1 MGKLILGLLLLAAG
15 QLAAAADLLSV
26 YERALAEDAKL
37 AAARAV
43 RDAALEARPLAKAG
57 LLPNLSASASASYQ
71 DRDADGGVITDDS
84 FSSGDASLSLTQ
96 ALYRRDRM
104 VRVEQADLQV
114 AAAEADYSQAEQD
127 LILRVAKAY
136 FGVLSA
142 QDNLTFVQAEK
153 KAIERQL
160 DQAKQRFEVGLIAI
174 TGVHEAQARFD
185 QSRADEIVARNELDN
200 AREALREIIGET
212 PDDLAGLVDGLP
224 LQPPVPAQLAEWSRK
239 ALENNPTVLSNR
251 FSTEVAKQEVEVQRA
266 ARQPTVDLFG
276 SYNLNRTN
284 STGGSDLNTATVGV
298 QLAVPLYTGGS
309 ISAAIRQALANYEAA
324 REGLDSSRKAVDRQ
338 ARDAFR
344 GVLASISRV
353 HALKATTVSAQ
364 SALDATTA
372 GFDVGTRTL
381 VDVLNSQRDLY
392 RAQRDYAQ
400 SKYDYILNR
409 FGLELA
415 AGTLDR
421 ADLETMNNWLN

>member
-1 MGKLILGLLLLAAG
+1 MRKLITGLFLLLASHVAV
-15 QLAAAADLLSV
+15 AEDLLSV
-26 YERALAEDAKL
+26 YEQALTQDAQL
-37 AAARAV
+37 AAAKAV

-57 LLPNLSASASASYQ
+57 LLPNVSASGSVNYQ
-71 DRDADGGVITDDS
+71 DRDANGGLLTDDS
-84 FSSGDASLSLTQ
+84 YANADATLSLTQ
-96 ALYRRDRM
+96 ALYRRDRTI
-104 VRVEQADLQV
+104 RVDQADLQV
-114 AAAEADYSQAEQD
+114 AAAEADYNQAEQD
-127 LILRVAKAY
+127 LILRVARAY

-142 QDNLTFVQAEK
+142 QDNLTFVRAEK

-185 QSRADEIVARNELDN
+185 QSRADEIVAQNDLDQ
-200 AREALREIIGET
+200 AREALREIIGMAPAT
-212 PDDLAGLVDGLP
+212 LAGLVNGLP
-224 LQPPVPAQLAEWSRK
+224 LQPPLPAEMADWSQR
-239 ALENNPTVLSNR
+239 ALSTNPSILSAQY
-251 FSTEVAKQEVEVQRA
+251 STEVAHREVEVQRA
-266 ARQPTVDLFG
+266 ARQPSVDLFG
-276 SYNLNRTN
+276 SYALNRTG
-284 STGGSDLNTATVGV
+284 STSGSDLNTATVGV

-309 ISAAIRQALANYEAA
+309 ISASIRQALANYQAA
-324 REGLDSSRKAVDRQ
+324 QERLDSSRKAVDRQ
-338 ARDAFR
+338 ARDAYR

-353 HALKATTVSAQ
+353 HALKATTISAQ

-381 VDVLNSQRDLY
+381 VDVLNSQRDLF

-400 SKYDYILNR
+400 SKYDYILNL

-421 ADLETMNNWLN
+421 TDLETMNAWLK